1 MITRILT
8 QKKEV
13 DSLMANRNKRRR
25 SRGADWFIARLFL
38 VLTLFAAF
46 IFAVALISSG
56 MLPMKFILVIIAALV
71 LLVLLVLLLTW
82 NPRYRFRYVLGL
94 LLAVILCVVFAVGTV
109 YVFKT
114 ISTAKTV
121 TTTKVET
128 AAVGIYVPIEDAN
141 DFANVAAGYTYGI
154 LAEQD
159 RENTDEA
166 IAQINSEFGMSLSI
180 RAYDGLP
187 RLIDGLFNH
196 EVDAIIINSA
206 YLGLLSEMEGYENV
220 ASRLREVHMAHVERE
235 VAVTTVTPESADV
248 PEDRLV
254 GVTDINTVTDTA
266 EKPEGLIFT
275 MFISGIDTRGE
286 LTDRSRSD
294 VNILASVNT
303 ATKQVALISTPRD
316 FYVPLSI
323 SGGARDKLTHAG
335 IYGVQVC
342 MDTLAMLYNV
352 NVDYYF
358 RVNFWGFEDIIDALG
373 GVEVYSD
380 YSFSTQNYYF
390 NEGYNYMYGDKALEF
405 VRERYAFA
413 SGDRQRGKNQL
424 AVIKACFNKAMSTD
438 MLLNYTSVLDAV
450 EGSFETSLPYDTISG
465 IVRDQ
470 LDKGGEWNIVSYS
483 VDGYGDSQIPYSMSQ
498 YAYVMVPYDDTVE
511 AAKGMIY
518 QVYTGQTVT
527 AP

>member
-1 MITRILT
+1 
-8 QKKEV
+8 
-13 DSLMANRNKRRR
+13 MANSRRRR
-25 SRGADWFIARLFL
+25 SRGADWFIARLL
-38 VLTLFAAF
+38 VVLSLFAAF
-46 IFAVALISSG
+46 VFAVSVISTG
-56 MLPMKFILVIIAALV
+56 MLPLKFVLVVIAALV
-71 LLVLLVLLLTW
+71 LLVLLVALLTW
-82 NPRYRFRYVLGL
+82 NPRYRVRYVLGL
-94 LLAVILCVVFAVGTV
+94 ILAVVFCVALGIGTV

-141 DFANVAAGYTYGI
+141 DFATVAAGYTYGI
-154 LAEQD
+154 LADQD
-159 RENTDEA
+159 RENTDDA
-166 IAQINSEFGMSLSI
+166 IAQINSEFGISLSV
-180 RAYDGLP
+180 RAYEGLP

-196 EVDAIIINSA
+196 EVDAIIVNSA
-206 YLGLLSEMEGYENV
+206 YLGLLSEMEGYENA

-235 VAVTTVTPESADV
+235 VEVTVTPDGEEV
-248 PEDRLV
+248 PADRLT
-254 GVTDINTVTDTA
+254 GMTDINAVSDAADT
-266 EKPEGLIFT
+266 PDGLIFT

-294 VNILASVNT
+294 VNIIASVNT

-342 MDTLAMLYNV
+342 MDTMAMLYNV

-373 GVEVYSD
+373 GVEAYSE
-380 YSFSTQNYYF
+380 YSFSTDNYYF
-390 NEGYNYMYGDKALEF
+390 DEGYNYMDGAKALEF

-413 SGDRQRGKNQL
+413 SGDRQRGKNQM
-424 AVIKACFNKAMSTD
+424 AVIKACIDKALSPD
-438 MLLNYTSVLDAV
+438 MLLNYSNVLNAV
-450 EGSFETSLPYDTISG
+450 EGSFETSIPYDTLSS

-470 LDKGGEWNIVSYS
+470 LDNGGEWNIVSYS
-483 VDGYGDSQIPYSMSQ
+483 VDGYGDSQIPYSMSL
-498 YAYVMVPYDDTVE
+498 YAYVMVPYEDTVE
-511 AAKGMIY
+511 AAKNMIY